1 MEKEI
6 IWSKSALNQ
15 LEKIYFYLIEKSKN
29 ESISDKVLDT
39 IYSSAS
45 ILKSSWEIY
54 ELDEM
59 KTQNDGNYIAYE
71 KFNYRISKKITSKS
85 IHILRVRHTSRNTK
99 IF

>member
-59 KTQNDGNYIAYE
+59 KTQNDGNYRAYE
-71 KFNYRISKKITSKS
+71 KFNYRISYKITSKS